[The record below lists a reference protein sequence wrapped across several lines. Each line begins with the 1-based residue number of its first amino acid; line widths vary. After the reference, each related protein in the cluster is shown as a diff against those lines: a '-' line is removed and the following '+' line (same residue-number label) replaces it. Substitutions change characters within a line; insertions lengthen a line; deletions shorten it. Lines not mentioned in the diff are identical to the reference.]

1 VARRGADWLAT
12 DYPAIQAKAR
22 WQKGTIFWDDETGL
36 RADDVRSRSDV
47 PCGRAP
53 VVRPC
58 HKRANL
64 GVISAVTNQGKLRW
78 MGLDRL
84 TPSPLRGTR
93 RLRRAGSGGGRLGG
107 RAILP
112 RERRGRARRARADV
126 EIGGVAGGEAER
138 QPGHVGLLLRGRS
151 TFGGSRWQRS
161 GKTKAAWVDEYLTRP
176 LSFRPCGW
184 STGTIS
190 WCPPH

>member
-1 VARRGADWLAT
+1 MARRGADWLET

-22 WQKGTIFWDDETGL
+22 RQKGTIFWGDETGL
-36 RADDVRSRSDV
+36 RADDVRSRSDA

-58 HKRANL
+58 HKRVNL
-64 GVISAVTNQGKLRW
+64 GVISAVTNQGTLRW

-112 RERRGRARRARADV
+112 RGRARRARADV

-176 LSFRPCGW
+176 LSFRSCGW

>member
-1 VARRGADWLAT
+1 
-12 DYPAIQAKAR
+12 
-22 WQKGTIFWDDETGL
+22 
-36 RADDVRSRSDV
+36 
-47 PCGRAP
+47 
-53 VVRPC
+53 
-58 HKRANL
+58 
-64 GVISAVTNQGKLRW
+64 

-112 RERRGRARRARADV
+112 RGRRGRARRARADV

-161 GKTKAAWVDEYLTRP
+161 GKTKAAWVAVVHGSVMSSRRLFSYFSCLRAA
-176 LSFRPCGW
+176 
-184 STGTIS
+184 
-190 WCPPH
+190 